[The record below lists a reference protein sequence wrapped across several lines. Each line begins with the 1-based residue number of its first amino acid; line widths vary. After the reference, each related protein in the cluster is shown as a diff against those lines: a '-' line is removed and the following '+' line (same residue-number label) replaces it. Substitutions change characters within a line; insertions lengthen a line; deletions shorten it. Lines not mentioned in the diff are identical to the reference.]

1 MLSYESEDTLDE
13 KFTHSTEIIKNLTE
27 RPTNEELL
35 QLYGLFKQ
43 SKLGDNNNPKPGIF
57 DYRQYKKWDA
67 WNEYKGLNSNAAM
80 LQYRKFVYSIKNR
93 YK

>member
-1 MLSYESEDTLDE
+1 MES
-13 KFTHSTEIIKNLTE
+13 FTDKIKKDFEEAVALVPTWTR
-27 RPTNEELL
+27 RPTDEEFLK
-35 QLYGLFKQ
+35 LYGLFKQ